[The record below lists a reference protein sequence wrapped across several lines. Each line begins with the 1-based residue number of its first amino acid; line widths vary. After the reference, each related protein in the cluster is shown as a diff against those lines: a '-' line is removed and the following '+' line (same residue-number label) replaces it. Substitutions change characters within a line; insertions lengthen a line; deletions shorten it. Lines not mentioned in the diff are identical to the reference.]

1 LGLRAGGAR
10 ASFVW
15 VHQSAV
21 GTWRR
26 IRILMTDRLFRGKA
40 GTEAE
45 PRRP

>member
-1 LGLRAGGAR
+1 MPTA
-10 ASFVW
+10 AS
-15 VHQSAV
+15 AL

-26 IRILMTDRLFRGKA
+26 IRILMADRGSRGKA